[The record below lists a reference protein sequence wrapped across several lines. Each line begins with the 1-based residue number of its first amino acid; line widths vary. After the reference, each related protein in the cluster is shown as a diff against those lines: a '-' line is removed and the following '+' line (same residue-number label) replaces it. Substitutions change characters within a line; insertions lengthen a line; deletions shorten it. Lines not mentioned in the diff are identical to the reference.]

1 MANLAAVMWCRLL
14 QKRWM
19 LTLVFWLSLIYFLTS
34 AFKQKERA
42 QLLLEHFPSWA
53 AVVFYNL
60 FMVVEVHLS
69 CLAKCKTW
77 FQSMQHEN
85 TDRNPIAKY
94 C

>member
-34 AFKQKERA
+34 
-42 QLLLEHFPSWA
+42 
-53 AVVFYNL
+53 
-60 FMVVEVHLS
+60 
-69 CLAKCKTW
+69 TW